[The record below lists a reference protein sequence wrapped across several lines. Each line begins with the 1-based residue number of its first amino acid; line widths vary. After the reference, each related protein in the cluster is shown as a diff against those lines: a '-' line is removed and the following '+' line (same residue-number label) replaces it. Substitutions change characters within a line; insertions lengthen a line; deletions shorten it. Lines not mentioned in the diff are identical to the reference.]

1 MASIGLGIFRGALIS
16 FLHPSIHP
24 SFHPSIHPSIHL
36 ACLPGC
42 HGVIDGWLIVW
53 QSSGWQP
60 FVLGGLVLI

>member
-24 SFHPSIHPSIHL
+24 SIHL
-36 ACLPGC
+36 ACLPGCLPGC